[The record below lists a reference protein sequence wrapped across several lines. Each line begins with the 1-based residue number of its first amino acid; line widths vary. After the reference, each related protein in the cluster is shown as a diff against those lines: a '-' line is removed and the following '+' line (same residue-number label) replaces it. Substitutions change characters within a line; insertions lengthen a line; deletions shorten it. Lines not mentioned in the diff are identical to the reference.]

1 MNSATCGG
9 RIWDSTH
16 LLSFSISSCCLLSL
30 MLSDWCLNA
39 GRVGRRRSTP
49 HPNAS
54 GNPGSLRT
62 TFTALSIRPSPNDLD
77 CQLVKLD
84 VASSFPRITAT
95 AAGCKALWSATAKA
109 RRGSSRSFFAPRCG
123 TTRPSANCSRCRET
137 GSLSPRGRR
146 TTRGFLDIVVGIK
159 AAIERIPSAHQP
171 TPMMVVGAT
180 GAEPAWA
187 AEPVNAPRAGAEA
200 ET

>member
-1 MNSATCGG
+1 MQWCLFFKLASTDSCALSFRMNSATCGG

-84 VASSFPRITAT
+84 VASSFPRGHGAGHPDHSSPPDVARRALRQTAR
-95 AAGCKALWSATAKA
+95 AAARREVCHHVGDA
-109 RRGSSRSFFAPRCG
+109 RRGASLISSSASRPR
-123 TTRPSANCSRCRET
+123 
-137 GSLSPRGRR
+137 LS
-146 TTRGFLDIVVGIK
+146 GFLVPIS
-159 AAIERIPSAHQP
+159 RLQ
-171 TPMMVVGAT
+171 
-180 GAEPAWA
+180 
-187 AEPVNAPRAGAEA
+187 
-200 ET
+200 